1 MRLRRSRVGVFF
13 PFMCGFFFF
22 VVVVCQRQYR
32 VSGAINGHVFIC
44 PDKETHIPYVYKIYT
59 SNNTYLI
66 FHSHVYK
73 KAYTM
78 TDWESA
84 YLCLAEKIGA
94 LERDPHMKIHSIVQM
109 LFQDECIDWDTILV
123 TEKKAPTW
131 EKIAKNWKY
140 CVVRRFTTP
149 GRFANGGDRSSIE
162 YKRKR
167 PSHDMG
173 RAPYV
178 SMHHMTHAPKME
190 HLGRE
195 DYFSSPALCSDPA
208 CERFQQK
215 VVSHRIAPHS
225 DVLMKRRQRADVEA
239 AIDMALQSQPRVNVY
254 LFDDHLP
261 VAEGADQTTL
271 LVEDILRRFGSS
283 RVRIWA
289 PNLKQDIV
297 DAHRGIA
304 ASVPVA
310 DWLTSGVGCW
320 HMFND
325 RWAEAIRNAGG
336 LDIVFADC
344 FRGFERGCG
353 ALVADLIQRTMFRR
367 RTDANDT
374 RKCMLTFAVSDR
386 YERSLGWSAA
396 GTALQVVI
404 DMLALYRAPNCLYT
418 CDVLQQQAYG
428 STMHYFMAD
437 VKERQW
443 VQQVHG
449 FTPVVQHIEQ

>member
-1 MRLRRSRVGVFF
+1 
-13 PFMCGFFFF
+13 
-22 VVVVCQRQYR
+22 
-32 VSGAINGHVFIC
+32 
-44 PDKETHIPYVYKIYT
+44 
-59 SNNTYLI
+59 
-66 FHSHVYK
+66 
-73 KAYTM
+73 
-78 TDWESA
+78 
-84 YLCLAEKIGA
+84 
-94 LERDPHMKIHSIVQM
+94 
-109 LFQDECIDWDTILV
+109 
-123 TEKKAPTW
+123 
-131 EKIAKNWKY
+131 
-140 CVVRRFTTP
+140 
-149 GRFANGGDRSSIE
+149 
-162 YKRKR
+162 
-167 PSHDMG
+167 
-173 RAPYV
+173 
-178 SMHHMTHAPKME
+178 ME
-190 HLGRE
+190 HLGC
-195 DYFSSPALCSDPA
+195 DDHFSAPGLCADAA
-208 CERFQQK
+208 CGRLQQN

-297 DAHRGIA
+297 DAHRGLA
-304 ASVPVA
+304 ASVPVV

-320 HMFND
+320 HTFND
-325 RWAEAIRNAGG
+325 RWADAIRNAGG

-374 RKCMLTFAVSDR
+374 RKCTLTFAVSDR

-404 DMLALYRAPNCLYT
+404 DMLALYREPNCPYT